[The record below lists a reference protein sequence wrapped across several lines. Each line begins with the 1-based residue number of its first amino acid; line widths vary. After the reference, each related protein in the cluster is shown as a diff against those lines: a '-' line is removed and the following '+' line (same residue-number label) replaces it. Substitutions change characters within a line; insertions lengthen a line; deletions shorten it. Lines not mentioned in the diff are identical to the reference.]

1 MVEFYV
7 ANFYYCESDIQLQWL
22 LDHDFRPI
30 FKRLDRYDMNKV
42 VYKFKASQELL
53 DCLNDFNV
61 HYDLNCVYHKSCYAE
76 W

>member
-1 MVEFYV
+1 MVEFYI
-7 ANFYYCESDIQLQWL
+7 ANFYYCTSDAQLQWL

-30 FKRLDRYDMNKV
+30 SRRLDRYDMNRV
-42 VYKFKASQELL
+42 TSKFKASQELL

-61 HYDLNCVYHKSCYAE
+61 HYDLNCIYHKSAFAE